1 MTDLDLAFA
10 IPPPQDAGDEDSSP
24 SSHSAPVASTS
35 SSHKDK
41 DRSKKR
47 KAKHDAPAPVVVE
60 EEPAAPA
67 EPVEDEEKV
76 LSHKEKRQLKK
87 RKLAAEAAGED
98 PDLIDSPVAPAAAE
112 GKKGD
117 APPPTMIGGTL
128 VGNTPARSAHGVWI
142 GNMNFATHP
151 RELLA
156 WFAERGLKDVTRIN
170 MPNGKRSH
178 ENNRGCA
185 HFYSLISPAVSS
197 SYDEC

>member
-1 MTDLDLAFA
+1 MTDADLAFT
-10 IPPPQDAGDEDSSP
+10 IPPPKDGGDDDNSP
-24 SSHSAPVASTS
+24 PSFIAPSASS

-47 KAKHDAPAPVVVE
+47 KSKHDPPAPVVE
-60 EEPAAPA
+60 EQDEEGQAAAEESGEP
-67 EPVEDEEKV
+67 EEKV

-98 PDLIDSPVAPAAAE
+98 PDLIDSPTAPAVGAGAE
-112 GKKGD
+112 KKGD
-117 APPPTMIGGTL
+117 APPPTMIGQTL
-128 VGNTPARSAHGVWI
+128 VGNTPARSAHGVWV

-178 ENNRGCA
+178 ENNRGCVL
-185 HFYSLISPAVSS
+185 FPFKLIR
-197 SYDEC
+197 